1 LKQGFIFYFSK
12 FLHNQFSKIFG
23 IVVVSLFIIKIDLMP
38 NVALWV
44 QLEAEKGKEAEV
56 EKFLRDGLPIVNNE
70 PGTITWYALKLSP
83 TSYAIFDTFSDNKE
97 REAHLAGEVAKALK
111 EKASELFSKPPTI
124 ERIDILA
131 AKMPELQHH

>member
-1 LKQGFIFYFSK
+1 
-12 FLHNQFSKIFG
+12 
-23 IVVVSLFIIKIDLMP
+23 MT

-44 QLEAEKGKEAEV
+44 QLEAKKGKEAEV
-56 EKFLRDGLPIVNNE
+56 ERFLRDGLTVVNGE

-83 TSYAIFDTFSDNKE
+83 TSYAIFDTFSDSKG
-97 REAHLAGEVAKALK
+97 REAHLTGDIAKALK
-111 EKASELFSKPPTI
+111 EKASELFAKPPTI

>member
-1 LKQGFIFYFSK
+1 
-12 FLHNQFSKIFG
+12 
-23 IVVVSLFIIKIDLMP
+23 MT

-44 QLEAEKGKEAEV
+44 QLEAKKGKEAEV
-56 EKFLRDGLPIVNNE
+56 EKFLRDGLPVVNGE
-70 PGTITWYALKLSP
+70 PATITWYALKLSP
-83 TSYAIFDTFSDNKE
+83 TSYAIFDTFSDSKG

>member
-1 LKQGFIFYFSK
+1 
-12 FLHNQFSKIFG
+12 
-23 IVVVSLFIIKIDLMP
+23 MP

-44 QLEAEKGKEAEV
+44 QLEAKKGKEAEV

-70 PGTITWYALKLSP
+70 PGTITWYALRLSP
-83 TSYAIFDTFSDNKE
+83 TSYAVFDTFSDSKG
-97 REAHLAGEVAKALK
+97 REAHLTGEVAKALK
-111 EKASELFSKPPTI
+111 ERAADLFSKPPTI

>member
-1 LKQGFIFYFSK
+1 
-12 FLHNQFSKIFG
+12 
-23 IVVVSLFIIKIDLMP
+23 MP

-44 QLEAEKGKEAEV
+44 QLEAKKGKEAEI

-83 TSYAIFDTFSDNKE
+83 TSYAIFDTFADSKE
-97 REAHLAGEVAKALK
+97 REAHLAGDIAKALT
-111 EKASELFSKPPTI
+111 EKASELFAKPPTI

>member
-1 LKQGFIFYFSK
+1 
-12 FLHNQFSKIFG
+12 
-23 IVVVSLFIIKIDLMP
+23 MP

-44 QLEAEKGKEAEV
+44 QLEAKKGKETEV

-70 PGTITWYALKLSP
+70 PGTISWYALKLSP
-83 TSYAIFDTFSDNKE
+83 TSYAIFDTFSDSIG

-111 EKASELFSKPPTI
+111 EKAGDLFSKPPTI
-124 ERIDILA
+124 ERIDVLA